1 MKDSPAQTAS
11 KIPCPATKPTRT
23 MSRAIDITEA
33 AVKPEATTAR
43 RFSTNVT
50 TVNDGHTDDD
60 DDVPHQ
66 AAPKVY
72 TAIWADTDTD
82 TLRGRF
88 LESMRRYRR
97 MASRRRRRRQ
107 RKQGSGN
114 RWSVRPATIAAV
126 LLLVAVAQLLFIIWM
141 YRRFMNQN

>member
-1 MKDSPAQTAS
+1 
-11 KIPCPATKPTRT
+11 

-33 AVKPEATTAR
+33 AVKPEATTASR
-43 RFSTNVT
+43 VSTDVA
-50 TVNDGHTDDD
+50 TVNDGNTDDEGD
-60 DDVPHQ
+60 DPRQ

-107 RKQGSGN
+107 RKQDSGN
-114 RWSVRPATIAAV
+114 RSSVRPATIAAV

-141 YRRFMNQN
+141 YRRFSNQN